1 MSEVQ
6 DEPYICW
13 YNFCLFHATMYS
25 SVRCILD
32 VLDIVRGTLEK
43 KVDGN
48 WFFLSIWHRL
58 CKTLNIDQL

>member
-48 WFFLSIWHRL
+48 CFFPFNMASS